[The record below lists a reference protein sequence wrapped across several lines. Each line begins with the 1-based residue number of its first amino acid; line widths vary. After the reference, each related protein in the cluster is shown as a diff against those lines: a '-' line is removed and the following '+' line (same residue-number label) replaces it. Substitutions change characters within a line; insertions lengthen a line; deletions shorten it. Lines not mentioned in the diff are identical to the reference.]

1 MSYNISSSKLQHPL
15 LKPILEKL
23 TSYFSGM
30 DVQFY
35 VIGAT
40 ARDIIMS
47 VHGEK
52 ARRATRDLDIAI
64 AISNWEQYDKVE
76 EGILKIEGFKK
87 DPKQKQRF
95 IYEGIYQIDIV
106 PFGDIKKE
114 DDRIFWPP
122 DESMAMSVLGFAE
135 VKNSTKQVIIDKSLS
150 IEVASLDGIF
160 ILKLNAWVDRHIE
173 HNRDA
178 DDMGFILNNYLSIN
192 EERAA
197 KEHYNEIYLVDDFNP
212 KISGAKLL
220 GMDIAKIIGD
230 NQATKAKIIE
240 IIQSEINKEEQSK
253 LINQIIETN
262 KSFSYEE
269 TISCLQN
276 IIQGMNQEIKS

>member
-1 MSYNISSSKLQHPL
+1 MNYNISSSKLQHPL

-23 TSYFSGM
+23 SNYFEGM
-30 DVQFY
+30 DIQFY

-40 ARDIIMS
+40 ARDIIMTI
-47 VHGEK
+47 HGEK
-52 ARRATRDLDIAI
+52 AKRATRDLDIAI
-64 AISNWEQYDKVE
+64 AISNWSEYDKVE
-76 EGILKIEGFKK
+76 EGILQIEGFKK
-87 DPKQKQRF
+87 DLKQKQRF
-95 IYEGIYQIDIV
+95 IYQDTYQLDIV
-106 PFGDIKKE
+106 PFGNIMKE

-135 VKNSTKQVIIDKSLS
+135 VKNSTKQVVIDENLT

-160 ILKLNAWVDRHIE
+160 ILKLNAWGDRHVE

-178 DDMGFILNNYLSIN
+178 DDMGFILNNYLIIN

-197 KEHYNEIYLVDDFNP
+197 TEHYNDIYLMDDFNP

-220 GMDIAKIIGD
+220 GMDMAKIIGD
-230 NQATKAKIIE
+230 SHATKKKIIE
-240 IIQSEINKEEQSK
+240 IIKKEIDKEEQSK

-262 KSFSYEE
+262 KSFYYEE
-269 TISCLQN
+269 VVDALKN
-276 IIQGMNQEIKS
+276 IIEGINLKK

>member
-23 TSYFSGM
+23 TNYFAEL
-30 DVQFY
+30 DIQFY

-40 ARDIIMS
+40 ARDIIMTI
-47 VHGEK
+47 HEEK
-52 ARRATRDLDIAI
+52 AKRATRDLDIAI
-64 AISNWEQYDKVE
+64 AISNWDEYEKVE
-76 EGILKIEGFKK
+76 EGILKIDGFKK
-87 DPKQKQRF
+87 DEKQKQRF
-95 IYEGIYQIDIV
+95 IYNDVYILDIV
-106 PFGDIKKE
+106 PFGDIMKE

-122 DESMAMSVLGFAE
+122 DETMAMSVLGFAE
-135 VKNSTKQVIIDKSLS
+135 VKNSTKQVIIDETLT

-178 DDMGFILNNYLSIN
+178 DDMGFILNNYLNIN

-197 KEHYNEIYLVDDFNP
+197 TEHYNDIYLMADFNT

-220 GMDIAKIIGD
+220 GMDMAKIIGD
-230 NQATKAKIIE
+230 NHATKAKIIK
-240 IIQSEINKEEQSK
+240 IIQSEIDKEEQSQ

-269 TISCLQN
+269 TLYCLQN
-276 IIQGMNQEIKS
+276 IIEGLK